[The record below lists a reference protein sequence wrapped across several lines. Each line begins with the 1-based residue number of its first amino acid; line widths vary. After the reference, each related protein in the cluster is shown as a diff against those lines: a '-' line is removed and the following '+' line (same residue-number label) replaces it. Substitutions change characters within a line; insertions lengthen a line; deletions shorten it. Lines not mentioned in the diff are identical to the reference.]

1 MQRATAV
8 IQLGKWDNMRNATQY
23 SGTNMLVLLGDGR
36 PLLALISVYSA
47 FTTERAIYQ
56 LTRTGST

>member
-36 PLLALISVYSA
+36 PLLALISVY
-47 FTTERAIYQ
+47 
-56 LTRTGST
+56 